1 MATDLQDLA
10 RRLFK
15 AAETMWT
22 NTDRRLLPA
31 LDVVR
36 ADILAPGCKTGGRMA
51 CIIWTVR

>member
-22 NTDRRLLPA
+22 NTVCGPTSTPSRFWR
-31 LDVVR
+31 
-36 ADILAPGCKTGGRMA
+36 
-51 CIIWTVR
+51 